1 VHEWDRARRCAL
13 DGCAVSLAGR
23 RRNTRFCCDK
33 HRVEDFRRRQALP
46 NGSAPGDPAEALQAL
61 RDWLSALPEQFEDR
75 GYEVDS
81 LLDDVEAE
89 LSGLEYDVEEYLD
102 EQEDAGAGAGE
113 PAASR
118 PGDLAYDL
126 RRSRRRRAGSVTNG
140 SDASDYDPNRSGS
153 VT

>member
-1 VHEWDRARRCAL
+1 VHEWDRARQCAL

-33 HRVEDFRRRQALP
+33 HRVEHFRRRQPLP
-46 NGSAPGDPAEALQAL
+46 NGSAPGDPTQALQAL
-61 RDWLSALPEQFEDR
+61 RDWLSALPEGDLWDR
-75 GYEVDS
+75 GCEVD
-81 LLDDVEAE
+81 LMLDDVETE
-89 LSGLEYDVEEYLD
+89 LSELEFDLDDYLD
-102 EQEDAGAGAGE
+102 EQADEVE
-113 PAASR
+113 QPAATR

-126 RRSRRRRAGSVTNG
+126 RRRVRGSAGSVTNG